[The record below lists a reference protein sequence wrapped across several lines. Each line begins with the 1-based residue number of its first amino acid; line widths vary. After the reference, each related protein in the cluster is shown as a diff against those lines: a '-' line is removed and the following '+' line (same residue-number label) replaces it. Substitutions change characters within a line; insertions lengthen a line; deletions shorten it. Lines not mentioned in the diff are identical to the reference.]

1 MKQEAPTSLGG
12 SSSLLYMNFIF
23 SEISHICNRK
33 KKSER
38 KYFNMEYNYLVTYKA
53 RKNKEDKE
61 INSTIPIIL
70 NCPIYQPEVL
80 MHVNEAIKDL
90 HRYDDIML
98 MNVEVLN
105 LENEEMKAGCE
116 NPFYCTCGEEKE
128 EKEQEKEEL
137 HEEDPETKCDDKDL
151 KVYADLDQQLGK
163 VFGEELGHE
172 ILKALVQFVCKNPLC
187 LLTMGV

>member
-1 MKQEAPTSLGG
+1 MCVTRTL
-12 SSSLLYMNFIF
+12 
-23 SEISHICNRK
+23 
-33 KKSER
+33 KSQVATV
-38 KYFNMEYNYLVTYKA
+38 N
-53 RKNKEDKE
+53 
-61 INSTIPIIL
+61 L
-70 NCPIYQPEVL
+70 NEGRAKRPP
-80 MHVNEAIKDL
+80 
-90 HRYDDIML
+90 
-98 MNVEVLN
+98 
-105 LENEEMKAGCE
+105 
-116 NPFYCTCGEEKE
+116 CGEEKE

>member
-1 MKQEAPTSLGG
+1 
-12 SSSLLYMNFIF
+12 
-23 SEISHICNRK
+23 
-33 KKSER
+33 
-38 KYFNMEYNYLVTYKA
+38 MEYNYLVTYKA

-70 NCPIYQPEVL
+70 DCPIYQPEVL

-105 LENEEMKAGCE
+105 LENEEMKAECE

-128 EKEQEKEEL
+128 EKEQEKEES
-137 HEEDPETKCDDKDL
+137 HEEAPETKCDDKDL

>member
-1 MKQEAPTSLGG
+1 
-12 SSSLLYMNFIF
+12 
-23 SEISHICNRK
+23 
-33 KKSER
+33 
-38 KYFNMEYNYLVTYKA
+38 
-53 RKNKEDKE
+53 
-61 INSTIPIIL
+61 
-70 NCPIYQPEVL
+70 

-116 NPFYCTCGEEKE
+116 NPFYCTCGE